1 MSLKEVIH
9 EIRKIINR
17 SLLDLKYDF
26 INYDVSEPP
35 KSEFGDLT
43 TNIAFLLGKK
53 NHKKPY
59 EIARELV
66 YNSINIQLKNMD
78 KDALILNADA
88 HPSGHI
94 NFNINYK
101 HFNKFILEIVKQE
114 KLSFPDIGRNT
125 KITIEHTSVNPNK
138 AIHIGHLRN
147 IVLGDSLYRLF
158 KLTNHKIIV
167 LNYIDD
173 SGVQI
178 ADLIVAFKF
187 AGFNSE
193 NIDKSIK
200 FDQYCGDIYV
210 KINEL
215 YNTNPDLIEKRKLV
229 IKEIEKGD
237 TDIAEFTNFIVEK
250 IVKQQ
255 LLTCWRIKARYDLLI
270 IESQIL
276 LSKLWKNTFN
286 LLKDKN
292 IVYFSSKGKN
302 INCWL
307 IKDENNEEKVV
318 VRSDQTATYIAK
330 DISFAVW
337 KLNLVEDPFTY
348 KNFSIQWDTSIL
360 RKTMLKSESKDE
372 PSNNYKSFSSEQKPT
387 TVITIIDSRQARLQK
402 IISNIIEKVDDT
414 TTKKYVYLGYEA
426 VALSQETVQSI
437 GFELDPINKKIIHMS
452 GRKGIFINADII
464 LDELY
469 KKAYSEIKKRNPD
482 WIDSIT
488 DKIAEGI
495 AVSAIRYNLIKQ
507 DLDKMITF
515 DMKEALNLD
524 GDTSLYLQY
533 SFARA
538 IRILEKGNEYL
549 PKFIEIETNVDIKLN
564 VLNHKIE
571 IDLIKEISKFSMVI
585 EEAVYTLNPKII
597 AKYANKLS
605 TKFNSFYES
614 LPVLCDDPFLKV
626 SRLLLVKVFV
636 IVLTNL
642 FDLLGIQTFSRI

>member
-9 EIRKIINR
+9 EIRRIVNR
-17 SLLDLKYDF
+17 SLLDLNYDV

-66 YNSINIQLKNMD
+66 YNSINIQLKNKG
-78 KDALILNADA
+78 KDSLILKAEA

-94 NFNINYK
+94 NFNINYE
-101 HFNKFILEIVKQE
+101 HFNNFILEIVKQE
-114 KLSFPDIGRNT
+114 KLSFPDIGKNNQ
-125 KITIEHTSVNPNK
+125 IIIEHTSVNPNK
-138 AIHIGHLRN
+138 AI
-147 IVLGDSLYRLF
+147 
-158 KLTNHKIIV
+158 
-167 LNYIDD
+167 
-173 SGVQI
+173 QI
-178 ADLIVAFKF
+178 AHLIVAFKF

-215 YNTNPDLIEKRKLV
+215 YKTNPDLIEKRKLV

-286 LLKDKN
+286 LLKDNN
-292 IVYFSSKGKN
+292 IIHFSSEGKN

-337 KLNLVEDPFTY
+337 KLHLVEDPFIY
-348 KNFSIQWDTSIL
+348 KKFSIQWDKSIL
-360 RKTMLKSESKDE
+360 WKTMLKSESKE
-372 PSNNYKSFSSEQKPT
+372 ELSNKYKLFSSEQKPT
-387 TVITIIDSRQARLQK
+387 TVITIIDSRQARL
-402 IISNIIEKVDDT
+402 
-414 TTKKYVYLGYEA
+414 
-426 VALSQETVQSI
+426 
-437 GFELDPINKKIIHMS
+437 
-452 GRKGIFINADII
+452 
-464 LDELY
+464 
-469 KKAYSEIKKRNPD
+469 
-482 WIDSIT
+482 
-488 DKIAEGI
+488 
-495 AVSAIRYNLIKQ
+495 
-507 DLDKMITF
+507 
-515 DMKEALNLD
+515 
-524 GDTSLYLQY
+524 
-533 SFARA
+533 
-538 IRILEKGNEYL
+538 
-549 PKFIEIETNVDIKLN
+549 
-564 VLNHKIE
+564 
-571 IDLIKEISKFSMVI
+571 
-585 EEAVYTLNPKII
+585 
-597 AKYANKLS
+597 
-605 TKFNSFYES
+605 
-614 LPVLCDDPFLKV
+614 
-626 SRLLLVKVFV
+626 
-636 IVLTNL
+636 
-642 FDLLGIQTFSRI
+642 